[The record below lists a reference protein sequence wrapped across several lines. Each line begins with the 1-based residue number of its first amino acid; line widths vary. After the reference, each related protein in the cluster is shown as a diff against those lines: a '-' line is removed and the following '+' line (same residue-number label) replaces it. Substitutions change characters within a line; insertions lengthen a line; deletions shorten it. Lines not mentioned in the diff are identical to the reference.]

1 MPEQSRTVQL
11 SNRIATNTAKI
22 DAYLDENSLPTP
34 SFSAQYDQP
43 SPLPTT
49 APPEILAARKAI
61 LQDTL
66 ELRQLMLGP
75 REHALEL
82 ANPNALLS
90 QLAIARL
97 GLASLVPLDDG
108 ASTTTF
114 SAIASTTGLSERN
127 IRRLIRHAIS
137 QRVFVEGPSPG
148 QVSHSA
154 ASRLLATLRPLDAM
168 AKWPDSHEPEH
179 TGFALAHDTD
189 KPIFEY
195 LASEPER
202 AARFAAGMRLYANR
216 PGTDVRF
223 SVDGWM
229 NGWRALLP
237 SSGGTVVDVGG
248 SHGQLA
254 IQLARAFPDIKH
266 LVVQDIQASVIEAA
280 SSSIPEDLTGRL
292 SYMVHDFFT
301 EQPVKGA
308 AVYVFRA
315 CFHNWSD
322 KYAVKMLEALNPALE
337 AGVSHVA
344 INDVVVP
351 DAEKLKRVDQ
361 EGKADAAHVWS
372 ADLAMGYLM
381 NVGDRELGDWKA
393 LFEMAGPGFECLTQG
408 EEYKLEGSDL
418 GMVVARWVGV
428 GGSWNDG
435 TISHKD

>member
-1 MPEQSRTVQL
+1 MPEQSRIVQL
-11 SNRIATNTAKI
+11 SNRIATNTAKF
-22 DAYLDENSLPTP
+22 DAYLGENSIPTP
-34 SFSAQYDQP
+34 SFSAKYDQP

-75 REHALEL
+75 REHVLEL

-90 QLAIARL
+90 QLVIARL

-154 ASRLLATLRPLDAM
+154 ASRLLAREPDM
-168 AKWPDSHEPEH
+168 WPDSHEPEH
-179 TGFALAHDTD
+179 TGFALAHDTE

-216 PGTDVRF
+216 PGTDVR
-223 SVDGWM
+223 
-229 NGWRALLP
+229 
-237 SSGGTVVDVGG
+237 VDVGG
-248 SHGQLA
+248 SHGQLG
-254 IQLARAFPDIKH
+254 IQLAWAFPGLKH
-266 LVVQDIQASVIEAA
+266 VVVQDIQEAVIEAA
-280 SSSIPEDLTGRL
+280 SANMPEDLAGRL

-301 EQPVKGA
+301 EQPGKSA

-322 KYAVKMLEALNPALE
+322 KYAVKMLEALKPALE
-337 AGVSHVA
+337 AGVSHVV

-351 DAEKLKRVDQ
+351 DAETLKRLDQ
-361 EGKADAAHVWS
+361 EGKADAAHVRS

-381 NVGDRELGDWKA
+381 NAGDRELGDWKA
-393 LFEMAGPGFECLTQG
+393 LFEMAGPGFEFLTQG

-418 GMVVARWVGV
+418 GMVVAKWVGV